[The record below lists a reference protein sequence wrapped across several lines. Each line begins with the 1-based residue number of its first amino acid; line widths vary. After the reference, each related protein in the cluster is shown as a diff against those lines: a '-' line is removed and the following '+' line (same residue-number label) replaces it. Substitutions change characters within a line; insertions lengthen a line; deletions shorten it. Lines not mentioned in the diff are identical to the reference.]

1 MKKTI
6 SCVVLLVV
14 LLCTALLIIK
24 NINRSVYH
32 YIEYNDLEQYVSQDE
47 VVYVVLTRETCITCQ
62 KLSDDMME
70 LKKENILNENVP
82 LYAVE
87 IETDNREE
95 IIDTYDINAVP
106 VILRF
111 VNGRFDQM
119 LYQNIT
125 KEAVIDFLEY
135 KGSE

>member
-1 MKKTI
+1 MKNTI
-6 SCVVLLVV
+6 SCVLLLIA
-14 LLCTALLIIK
+14 LLCTAFFIIK
-24 NINRSVYH
+24 NINQSVYH
-32 YIEYNDLEQYVSQDE
+32 YVEYNDLEQYVSQDE

-62 KLSDDMME
+62 KLNDDMME

-111 VNGRFDQM
+111 VNGELDQM

-125 KEAVIDFLEY
+125 KEDVIEFMEY
-135 KGSE
+135 KGGE

>member
-6 SCVVLLVV
+6 SCVLVLVV
-14 LLCTALLIIK
+14 LLCTAFIIIK
-24 NINRSVYH
+24 NVNQSVYH
-32 YIEYNDLEQYVSQDE
+32 YIEYNDLERYVNQEE
-47 VVYVVLTRETCITCQ
+47 VAYVVLTSESCITCQ
-62 KLSDDMME
+62 KLSDDVIE
-70 LKKENILNENVP
+70 LEKENILNENVP

>member
-14 LLCTALLIIK
+14 LLCTAFFIIK
-24 NINRSVYH
+24 NINQSVYH
-32 YIEYNDLEQYVSQDE
+32 YVEYNDLEQYVSQDE

-70 LKKENILNENVP
+70 LKKENILNENVS

-87 IETDNREE
+87 IEMDNKEQ
-95 IIDTYDINAVP
+95 IFYTYGINGVP
-106 VILRF
+106 AILRF
-111 VNGRFDQM
+111 ANGKFDQM

-125 KEAVIDFLEY
+125 KEAIIDFFKY

>member
-6 SCVVLLVV
+6 SCVLLLIA
-14 LLCTALLIIK
+14 LLCTAFLIIK
-24 NINRSVYH
+24 NINPSVYH
-32 YIEYNDLEQYVSQDE
+32 YIEHNDLEEYVSQDE

-111 VNGRFDQM
+111 VNGELDQM

-125 KEAVIDFLEY
+125 KEDIIEFMEY
-135 KGSE
+135 EGTE